1 VPLSLGE
8 LNLSAFRS
16 RRHLQI
22 ALLRLHLILYDKPS
36 FAFNYGIDTDIHP
49 LSDRALRIVCDE
61 QRPGK
66 WAETVAYFG
75 KFVASRVGNNLT
87 RTSILRWRFY
97 GKENLPGLG
106 LLIALLIRLI

>member
-1 VPLSLGE
+1 MPSLMFTIP
-8 LNLSAFRS
+8 AF
-16 RRHLQI
+16 LQT
-22 ALLRLHLILYDKPS
+22 AYP
-36 FAFNYGIDTDIHP
+36 DIHP

-97 GKENLPGLG
+97 GKENLPALG